1 MASLDE
7 VYSRAGGKRQ
17 KRFNTGIALFAT
29 GGLLVISGILFS
41 TTDILSSLDLG
52 YFTLRKFSGIL
63 AGIGM
68 PLFLFGVF
76 TVLPATAYQRAS
88 AIIGSSISLF
98 GVLLFWYAYPYRWIG
113 ATHDHITLFVV
124 IVYFAGF
131 AVTLWSLFIAMV
143 NFKIRNDPG
152 GTVIL
157 QRIING
163 ETQFVEVP
171 KSAMRVVTGGVPET
185 NSVGTIGILGNLP
198 QTSNP
203 TNMSG
208 EDAEIDRL

>member
-1 MASLDE
+1 
-7 VYSRAGGKRQ
+7 
-17 KRFNTGIALFAT
+17 
-29 GGLLVISGILFS
+29 
-41 TTDILSSLDLG
+41 
-52 YFTLRKFSGIL
+52 
-63 AGIGM
+63 
-68 PLFLFGVF
+68 
-76 TVLPATAYQRAS
+76 
-88 AIIGSSISLF
+88 
-98 GVLLFWYAYPYRWIG
+98 
-113 ATHDHITLFVV
+113 
-124 IVYFAGF
+124 
-131 AVTLWSLFIAMV
+131 MV